1 MENKRY
7 SVGKMMEEWGAGK
20 AQTLTFVVTNDCNLR
35 CKYCMLHIKKKERLC
50 LYKQQKSLS
59 I

>member
-20 AQTLTFVVTNDCNLR
+20 AQTLTLLLQMIVIYVVSIV
-35 CKYCMLHIKKKERLC
+35 MLHIKKKERLC
-50 LYKQQKSLS
+50 LYKQQSLS